1 VSAGLEPLARRA
13 WAPRTPAEHAL
24 QAALKPLAAAYG
36 AAIAVRNRLYDAG
49 WLATRRVPAHVVSV
63 GNISVGGTGKTPTT
77 LWLAERLAARGQRVA
92 IVTRGYR
99 KRRRGVVV
107 VGEAGVPLVAP
118 EDGGDEA
125 VMLARRF
132 AGPVVSGERRA
143 DAAAAACG
151 RFGVDTIVLDD
162 GFQHRAL
169 ARDADLVLAMV
180 APGPPLLLP
189 AGPLRE
195 GPGALARA
203 RALLVVDGETD
214 AVRDVPSG
222 LPIFRGRLRPAAL
235 TRAGAARVPV
245 DLATLAGRSVTAVAG
260 IARPERFVA
269 TLRELGAVVDGVV
282 RFPDH
287 HAYTARDVAEIAA
300 AAGGRMVVTTEKD
313 VVKLERLPGTESF
326 TALQVTLEVENADA
340 LVTLLA
346 LPRPQVDL
354 PRD

>member
-1 VSAGLEPLARRA
+1 VV
-13 WAPRTPAEHAL
+13 
-24 QAALKPLAAAYG
+24 
-36 AAIAVRNRLYDAG
+36 AVRNRLYDAG
-49 WLATRRVPAHVVSV
+49 WLAARRVPAHVVSV

-107 VGEAGVPLVAP
+107 VGEAGAALVAP

-143 DAAAAACG
+143 EAAAVACA

-169 ARDADLVLAMV
+169 ARDADLVLTRA
-180 APGPPLLLP
+180 ASEPPRLLP

-203 RALLVVDGETD
+203 RALLVVDGESD
-214 AVRDVPSG
+214 VAPDVPHG
-222 LPIFRGRLRPAAL
+222 LPVFRARLRPAAL
-235 TRAGAARVPV
+235 VGGAGAARSPV
-245 DLATLAGRSVTAVAG
+245 DLAVLAGRSVTAVAG
-260 IARPERFVA
+260 IARPGRFVA
-269 TLRELGAVVDGVV
+269 TLRQLGAVVDGLV

-287 HAYTARDVAEIAA
+287 HAYTARDVGEITA
-300 AAGGRMVVTTEKD
+300 AAGGRMDVTTEKD
-313 VVKLERLPGTESF
+313 LVKLERLPGAETF
-326 TALQVTLEVENADA
+326 TALRVTLEVEQAEA

-346 LPRPQVDL
+346 LPRSQVDL

>member
-24 QAALKPLAAAYG
+24 RAALVPAAMAYG
-36 AAIAVRNRLYDAG
+36 AVIALRNRLYDAG
-49 WLATRRVPAHVVSV
+49 WLAARRVPAHVVSV
-63 GNISVGGTGKTPTT
+63 GNLAVGGTGKTPTT

-107 VGEAGVPLVAP
+107 VGEAGVPLVGP

-132 AGPVVSGERRA
+132 PGPVVSGERRA
-143 DAAAAACG
+143 DAAAFACA

-180 APGPPLLLP
+180 ETAPPLLLP

-203 RALLVVDGETD
+203 RALLVVDGETTT
-214 AVRDVPSG
+214 VRGIPAG
-222 LPIFRGRLRPAAL
+222 LPVFRGRLRPAAL
-235 TRAGAARVPV
+235 VRAGAPRTPG
-245 DLATLAGRSVTAVAG
+245 DLAALAGRAVMAVAG
-260 IARPERFVA
+260 IARPERLVA
-269 TLRELGAVVDGVV
+269 TLRQLGASVDGLV

-287 HAYTARDVAEIAA
+287 HAYTERDLREIAA
-300 AAGGRMVVTTEKD
+300 AAGGRMIVTTEKD
-313 VVKLERLPGTESF
+313 LVKLERFPAADAF
-326 TALQVTLEVENADA
+326 TALQVSLEVENADA

-346 LPRPQVDL
+346 LPRTQVDL